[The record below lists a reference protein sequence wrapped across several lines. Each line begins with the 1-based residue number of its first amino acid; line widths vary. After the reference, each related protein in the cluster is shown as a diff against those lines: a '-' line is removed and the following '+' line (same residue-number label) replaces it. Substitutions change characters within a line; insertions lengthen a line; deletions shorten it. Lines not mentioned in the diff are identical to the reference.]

1 LAPSPLERAGVRL
14 MYLIFDTETTGLP
27 KKYTAPISD
36 TDNWPRCIQIAWQ
49 LHDAMGRVIEHQDF
63 LVQPEGF
70 NIPYDAERIHGISTE
85 LAEADGIPLAEVLE
99 KFNIALLKAKF
110 IVGQNLGFDVN
121 IMGCEFYR
129 LGVESPMSSM
139 PILDTCTEVTASL
152 LKLPGGRGGKFK
164 LPTLTELHQYLFNK
178 PFAEAHNATADV
190 EATTR
195 CFFELIRTEVFTKKE
210 LEVEQEYFEDFQLKN
225 PKEIQLIGLKHINL
239 KEASDKI
246 RQQLGGQQTAT
257 ISKKEL
263 SENKEILIDTDFVH
277 LHNHTQFS
285 VLQSTISVAALVKAA
300 SQQKMPAVAMT
311 DHANLMGAFH
321 FVRDILYHNKA
332 AEAKNKEAIE
342 KGEEPTEVPM
352 KPIVGCE
359 FFVCEDHKNKSVKDN
374 GYQIVL
380 LAKNKKGYHNLAK
393 MSSIAHTEG
402 FYYVPRIDRK
412 VIQQYKEDIIVLSG
426 NLYGEIPSKILN
438 LGENQAEEALLWW
451 KNEFRED
458 FYVELMRHN
467 QEDENRVNE
476 TLISLAQ
483 KHDVKLVATNNTFYI
498 DKNNAN
504 AHDIL
509 LCVKEGEKQ
518 TTPIGR
524 GRGYRFGLPNQEYYF
539 KSGDEMKQLFNDL
552 PEAILNIAEIVD
564 KIEIYNLA
572 REVLLPKF
580 EIPAEFN
587 VPEDAIDGGVRGE
600 NAYLKHLTF
609 EGAKL
614 RYKEITP
621 EIQERLDFELMTIEN
636 SGYPGYFLIVQ
647 DFIAEARKMGV
658 SVGPGR
664 GSAAGSVVAYCL
676 KITNIDPLLY
686 NLLFERFLNPD
697 RVSLPDIDIDFDDEG
712 RSSVMDY
719 VIRKYGQKQVA
730 QIITYGKMA
739 TKSAI
744 RDTARVLDLPLFEAD
759 KIAKLIPGMMP
770 SKWNLARF
778 LNEKEEV
785 IKKAVRPEEFEKIK
799 ELIALANEGDLGGET
814 IQQAKV
820 LEGNLRNTGIHACGV
835 IITPSDITDFVP
847 VATAKDSE
855 LFVTQFDNSVVESA
869 GLLKMDFLGLKTLT
883 LIKDTVK
890 LVKYRSNIDL
900 NPDEFPIDDVK
911 TYELFQRGETVGIFQ
926 YESPGMQKYMKE
938 LKPTVFPD
946 LIAMNALYRPG
957 PIAYIPS
964 FIKRKNGEEP
974 IEYDLD
980 DCEELLKDTYGITVY
995 QEQVMLLSQKLAD
1008 FSKGDADVLRKAMGK
1023 KMIDV
1028 LAKME
1033 PKFIS
1038 QAMAKGHA
1046 KDKLEKIWNDWKA
1059 FAEYAFNKS
1068 HSTCYA
1074 WIAYQTAYLKA
1085 NYPAEYMAAVLSNNM
1100 SDIKQ
1105 VSFFMEEC
1113 KRMGLKVLGPD
1124 VNESYYK
1131 FTVNDDYAVRFGMGA
1146 VKGVGSGAVATIVE
1160 NRKTSKYKSI
1170 FDLTKRIDLRA
1181 ANKKALENL
1190 ALAGGFDSFTD
1201 VTRAQYFHDDGDG
1214 ITFYEK
1220 AIRYGAK
1227 FQENENSSQV
1237 SLFGE
1242 ASDVQIA
1249 EPVVPP
1255 CEDWSTMEKLAKE
1268 KEVVGIYISG
1278 HPLDDFRYEMKY
1290 FCNSKL
1296 ESLKDLNQFV
1306 NKNLAF
1312 GGIISNVQHRIAKN
1326 GKGWAIFHL
1335 EGYDES
1341 YEFKIFG
1348 EEYMKY
1354 RHYLI
1359 PNSFTYIKVL
1369 VKEGWPD
1376 KETGKKGDP
1385 KIQFSEFKMLQD
1397 VFDNFAKKL
1406 CILLDIKD
1414 LNKDFIA
1421 KLNAIFIANKGN
1433 SSVTFD
1439 IVELE
1444 TVRKQM
1450 EILSDLPRA
1459 EENVDLE
1466 LFEGEIPDEAVIF
1479 TDDFSED
1486 EEQVLDEPA
1495 SSAASSAEETKII
1508 TRISM
1513 PSRKLKIKISNEL
1526 LFELEKLQV
1535 NFKLN

>member
-1 LAPSPLERAGVRL
+1 

-36 TDNWPRCIQIAWQ
+36 TDNWPRCVQIAWQ
-49 LHDAMGRVIEHQDF
+49 LHDEMGKLLEHHDF
-63 LVQPEGF
+63 LIKPDGF

-85 LAEADGIPLAEVLE
+85 LVQVQGIPMSEVLRQ
-99 KFNIALLKAKF
+99 FNIALSKTKF
-110 IVGQNLGFDVN
+110 IVGHNLGFDVN

-129 LGVESPMSSM
+129 FGIETRMNVIPV
-139 PILDTCTEVTASL
+139 LDTMTDTSANL

-164 LPTLTELHQYLFNK
+164 FPTLSELHSYLFNK

-195 CFFELIRTEVFTKKE
+195 CFFELIRNEVFTKKE

-225 PKEIQLIGLKHINL
+225 PREIQPVGLLHVNL

-246 RQQLGGQQTAT
+246 RQQLGGQQPQP
-257 ISKKEL
+257 IFKQSR
-263 SENKEILIDTDFVH
+263 SENKNRLIDSDFVH

-285 VLQSTISVAALVKAA
+285 VLQSTISIAALVKAA

-311 DHANLMGAFH
+311 DYSNLMGAFH
-321 FVRDILYHNKA
+321 FVRDILTHNKVA
-332 AEAKNKEAIE
+332 QAKNKEAAE
-342 KGEEPTEVPM
+342 KGEVPTEVIM

-374 GYQIVL
+374 GFQIVL

-402 FYYVPRIDRK
+402 FYYIPRIDRK

-451 KNEFRED
+451 KNEFGAD
-458 FYVELMRHN
+458 FYIEVMRHN

-476 TLISLAQ
+476 TLISLAR
-483 KHDVKLVATNNTFYI
+483 KHEVKLVATNNTFYI
-498 DKNNAN
+498 NKDNAN

-509 LCVKEGEKQ
+509 LCVKDGEKQ
-518 TTPIGR
+518 ATPIGR

-539 KSGDEMKQLFNDL
+539 KSSDEMKMLFNNL
-552 PEAILNIAEIVD
+552 PEAISNISEIVD

-580 EIPAEFN
+580 EIPAQFT
-587 VPEDAIDGGVRGE
+587 VPEDAVDGGVRGE

-614 RYKEITP
+614 RYKEITL
-621 EIQERLDFELMTIEN
+621 EIQERLDFELLTIEN

-770 SKWNLARF
+770 SKWNLSRF
-778 LNEKEEV
+778 LNEKEDL
-785 IKKAVRPEEFEKIK
+785 IKKSVRPEEFERIK
-799 ELIALANEGDLGGET
+799 ELIGLANENDLGAET

-847 VATAKDSE
+847 VSTAKDSE

-900 NPDEFPIDDVK
+900 NPDEFPIDDPK

-926 YESPGMQKYMKE
+926 YESAGMQKYMKE

-964 FIKRKNGEEP
+964 FIRRKNGEEP

-1023 KMIDV
+1023 KLIDV

-1038 QAMAKGHA
+1038 QAMAKGHP

-1105 VSFFMEEC
+1105 VTFFMEEC

-1124 VNESYYK
+1124 VNESFYK

-1160 NRKTSKYKSI
+1160 NRKSAKYKSI

-1190 ALAGGFDSFTD
+1190 ALAGGFDSFTNT
-1201 VTRAQYFHDDGDG
+1201 TRAQYFHDDGDG

-1242 ASDVQIA
+1242 SSEVQIA
-1249 EPVVPP
+1249 EPIVPP

-1296 ESLKDLNQFV
+1296 EQLKDLNQFV
-1306 NKNLAF
+1306 NKSLTF
-1312 GGIISNVQHRIAKN
+1312 GGIISNVQHRISKN
-1326 GKGWAIFHL
+1326 GKGWALFNL
-1335 EGYDES
+1335 EGYDET

-1348 EEYMKY
+1348 EEYMKF

-1359 PNSFTYIKVL
+1359 ANSFTYIKVL

-1376 KETGKKGDP
+1376 KETGKKGEP

-1397 VFDNFAKKL
+1397 VFENYAKKL
-1406 CILLDIKD
+1406 NILLDIKD
-1414 LNKDFIA
+1414 LNEDFISQ
-1421 KLNAIFIANKGN
+1421 LNTVFQDNKGN
-1433 SSVTFD
+1433 NLVTFD
-1439 IVELE
+1439 IVELQTEIKKAAVISE
-1444 TVRKQM
+1444 TVQY
-1450 EILSDLPRA
+1450 
-1459 EENVDLE
+1459 EESIDPV
-1466 LFEGEIPDEAVIF
+1466 LF
-1479 TDDFSED
+1479 DDDISED
-1486 EEQVLDEPA
+1486 TVVFTEEFSGEDDGESEGINPETETAV
-1495 SSAASSAEETKII
+1495 EETKII
-1508 TRISM
+1508 TKISL
-1513 PSRKLKIKISNEL
+1513 PSRKLKVKISNEL
-1526 LFELEKLQV
+1526 LMELEKLQID
-1535 NFKLN
+1535 FKLN